1 MKSRGIKRG
10 KSLPGLSP
18 PGRTSCPVSPSEAVD
33 SKQFEFRKPD
43 NLSGFLFLEHIMEPI
58 QNMDVFNLGT
68 WLGRKQA
75 FGLMASRC
83 TVGEI
88 ECLVEVYDSKMY
100 LAIEPTF
107 EAYCKNHLGISGRT
121 ATRLINQY
129 KQQGPNLAR
138 LNSFTRI
145 RPSEYRLFAAA
156 LTEEGLSFNGETIPL
171 EPENAPKLAQAA
183 DAIRHEAAPE
193 PEPLDPAAQAFAK
206 ADKSLHAALAEFR
219 RLQAMKLDDEG
230 RLKLVLAA
238 EAGRKELDH
247 ICLSTL

>member
-1 MKSRGIKRG
+1 
-10 KSLPGLSP
+10 
-18 PGRTSCPVSPSEAVD
+18 
-33 SKQFEFRKPD
+33 
-43 NLSGFLFLEHIMEPI
+43 MEST

-75 FGLMASRC
+75 FGLIASRC
-83 TVGEI
+83 TVAEI
-88 ECLVEVYDSKMY
+88 ECLVEVYDGKRY

-107 EAYCKNHLGISGRT
+107 EAYCKNHLGITART
-121 ATRLINQY
+121 ANRLINQY
-129 KQQGPNLAR
+129 KQQGPELAK

-183 DAIRHEAAPE
+183 DAIRSEAAPE

-206 ADKSLHAALAEFR
+206 AEKSLHTALAEFR